1 MTAAMT
7 ASIPRKRILCVE
19 DDKDAQALMQYMLAD
34 YGYEAVVA
42 TSVPDALKTA
52 RSGGLSLYYLIIG

>member
-1 MTAAMT
+1 MTAMPTTSVA
-7 ASIPRKRILCVE
+7 RKRILCVDDHE
-19 DDKDAQALMQYMLAD
+19 DTRDMMQVLLD
-34 YGYEAVVA
+34 HYGYEAVVA